1 MNSAFGRLVDE
12 QAMSQLVLTFNK
24 IVDYGKDRAKFDM
37 HIAAKAYGEPLG
49 AELADQIFAV
59 YAKCARG
66 SPQYVSKAKATGKF
80 RPGKRLDRGRSASPA
95 KRSDHGRSAS
105 PVATA
110 AAVAAQP
117 GGRCSSHN
125 AFEPWYVFPTQQ
137 TRNSMEEVQG
147 GSFQTMSRV
156 HSDRRCPLS
165 IVPLCNVELSTVT
178 HRLCPL
184 SACTEQT
191 PLQLGSL
198 TGHLPPKTP
207 TKIIFDAIKKK
218 WFQVLKQHVTTVVGA
233 LKKLLRMLQEGVVSG
248 LGDDGGWS
256 TSAPGVPPLM
266 GLHLL

>member
-125 AFEPWYVFPTQQ
+125 ALEPWYVFPTEQ

-156 HSDRRCPLS
+156 HSDSREECRECTGNQ
-165 IVPLCNVELSTVT
+165 PLCQERTQLSHFGEVSHRQCGRCGIQEEQALSTVRT
-178 HRLCPL
+178 QCRRFF
-184 SACTEQT
+184 
-191 PLQLGSL
+191 SL
-198 TGHLPPKTP
+198 EVSQAASRQKNTRQIGLY
-207 TKIIFDAIKKK
+207 TK
-218 WFQVLKQHVTTVVGA
+218 
-233 LKKLLRMLQEGVVSG
+233 
-248 LGDDGGWS
+248 
-256 TSAPGVPPLM
+256 
-266 GLHLL
+266 